1 MCESMK
7 IVITGAEG
15 QLGRELMKLYP
26 DSIGTSHDHSKRLYL
41 PLENHDAIVKLLASE
56 KPDLVINSAA
66 LTNVDRCEKERE
78 YAYRVNGLAVRH
90 MALECRKIGARLV
103 QISTDFIFDGT
114 TGNYVE
120 NAPPNPINY
129 YGLSKLASEHFALS
143 SEENLVVRTSGVFG
157 YSNNFPLFV
166 YNKLKNGEVVNA
178 IKGFYSPIHAENL
191 AKAIEKLIDLKEVG
205 IINVAG
211 ERVSRMELALGIAEY
226 FGLDKNMITE
236 SDMVQPIKARR
247 PFDSSLDITKAK
259 RLIAFDF
266 YTMRSNLEALRSSI
280 DATDVQI
287 LK

>member
-1 MCESMK
+1 MK
-7 IVITGAEG
+7 ILITGAEG

-56 KPDLVINSAA
+56 KPDLVINCAA

-78 YAYRVNGLAVRH
+78 YAYRVNGLAVKYL
-90 MALECRKIGARLV
+90 AQECRKIGARLV

-114 TGNYVE
+114 TGNYAE

-166 YNKLKNGEVVNA
+166 YNKLKNGGVVNA

-191 AKAIEKLIDLKEVG
+191 AKAIKKLIDLKEVG

-236 SDMVQPIKARR
+236 SDMVQPISTRR

-266 YTMRSNLEALRSSI
+266 YTMRPNLEALRRSI
-280 DATDVQI
+280 DATEVQI

>member
-1 MCESMK
+1 M
-7 IVITGAEG
+7 
-15 QLGRELMKLYP
+15 
-26 DSIGTSHDHSKRLYL
+26 
-41 PLENHDAIVKLLASE
+41 
-56 KPDLVINSAA
+56 
-66 LTNVDRCEKERE
+66 
-78 YAYRVNGLAVRH
+78 
-90 MALECRKIGARLV
+90 
-103 QISTDFIFDGT
+103 
-114 TGNYVE
+114 
-120 NAPPNPINY
+120 
-129 YGLSKLASEHFALS
+129 
-143 SEENLVVRTSGVFG
+143 
-157 YSNNFPLFV
+157 
-166 YNKLKNGEVVNA
+166 KNGEVVNA

-211 ERVSRMELALGIAEY
+211 ERVSRMELALDIAEY
-226 FGLDKNMITE
+226 FGLDKNMIAE